1 MRDSL
6 EFISYSTEETQ
17 RLGIQLGK
25 LAKAGDVMLLVGELG
40 TGKTCLAQGIAWGLG
55 IDDCTLSPSF
65 VLIREYQGRLF
76 LYHIDFYRLDSIE
89 EVIDLGLDDYL
100 YSDGVCVVEW
110 AEKALPV
117 LPEEHLLVK
126 LEHLGEN
133 ERKLCLE
140 SKGKHYEELI
150 SELKR
155 RWSSL

>member
-40 TGKTCLAQGIAWGLG
+40 TGKTCLTQGIAWGLG
-55 IDDCTLSPSF
+55 IDDYTLSPSF
-65 VLIREYQGRLF
+65 VLIREYQGRLL

-89 EVIDLGLDDYL
+89 EVVDLGLDDYL
-100 YSDGVCVVEW
+100 YGDGVCVVEW
-110 AEKALPV
+110 AERALPV

-140 SKGKHYEELI
+140 PKGEHYEELI

>member
-1 MRDSL
+1 MRDPL

-55 IDDCTLSPSF
+55 IDDYTLSPSF
-65 VLIREYQGRLF
+65 VLIREYQGRLL

-89 EVIDLGLDDYL
+89 EVVDLGLDDYL
-100 YSDGVCVVEW
+100 YGDGVCVVEW
-110 AEKALPV
+110 AERALPV

-140 SKGKHYEELI
+140 PKGEHYEELI

>member
-6 EFISYSTEETQ
+6 EFISHSAEQTQ

-40 TGKTCLAQGIAWGLG
+40 AGKTCLAQGIAWGLG
-55 IDDCTLSPSF
+55 IDDYALSPSF
-65 VLIREYQGRLF
+65 VLIREYQGRLL

-100 YSDGVCVVEW
+100 CGGGVCVVEW
-110 AEKALPV
+110 ADKALPV
-117 LPEEHLLVK
+117 LPEEHLLVR

-133 ERKLCLE
+133 ERRLCLE
-140 SKGKHYEELI
+140 PKGECYQELI
-150 SELKR
+150 SELKE
-155 RWSSL
+155 RWSSP